1 MATTQSMPLAHA
13 MMGEVEQEMANTRK
27 LLERVPM
34 EKADWKPHAKSGT
47 LAWLAGHCAI
57 MPGWGFTTLTE
68 KELDVAGVD
77 SAVPKFTSRKQLLEH
92 FDTELEK
99 YRSALQSATDEQL
112 MCPWTLRAGDHV
124 IFSMPRLA
132 VLRGMVMNHMIHHR
146 GELMVYLRLLDVP
159 LPGMYGPTAD
169 EK

>member
-1 MATTQSMPLAHA
+1 MATAQSMQIAPAL
-13 MMGEVEQEMANTRK
+13 MGEMEHEMANTRK

-34 EKADWKPHAKSGT
+34 EKADWKPHVKSGT

-57 MPGWGFTTLTE
+57 MPGWGFVTLTE

-77 SAVPKFTSRKQLLEH
+77 SAVPKFTSREQLLEH
-92 FDTELEK
+92 FEGELK
-99 YRSALQSATDEQL
+99 KFRSALQSASDEQL
-112 MCPWTLRAGDHV
+112 MTNWTLRAGDQV
-124 IFSMPRLA
+124 IFAMPRVA

-159 LPGMYGPTAD
+159 LPSMYGPTAD

>member
-1 MATTQSMPLAHA
+1 MASTQSTPIAHTLI
-13 MMGEVEQEMANTRK
+13 GEVEQEMANTRK

-34 EKADWKPHAKSGT
+34 EKADWKPHVKSGT

-68 KELDVAGVD
+68 TGLDIAGVD
-77 SAVPKFTSRKQLLEH
+77 SAVPKFTSREQLLEH
-92 FDTELEK
+92 FDGELK
-99 YRSALQSATDEQL
+99 KFRAALEAATDEQL
-112 MCPWTLRAGDHV
+112 MTPWTLRAGEHM
-124 IFSMPRLA
+124 IFSMPRVA

-159 LPGMYGPTAD
+159 LPSMYGPTAD